1 MNFIEVKY
9 KIKYFDLAIYDY
21 FMKRKE
27 MKEKEKLD
35 RILTKI

>member
-1 MNFIEVKY
+1 MNFNEIKY
-9 KIKYFDLAIYDY
+9 NLKYFDLAIYDY

-35 RILTKI
+35 RVLDKI